1 MKLVAAIIAGCCIAC
16 GSGLERPRQDVADG
30 DVAEVDGSDEVDEV
44 DEVADIEVVE
54 PDGGDGETL
63 EDVPEVSDSDET
75 LEVTDTRDTIETL
88 DTFEVEAEVVGPWR
102 SSLYPDDWAAG
113 FAVDGA
119 ALQDYSYAGYHRGTR
134 ALGEGLGAG
143 GVDGLTRFDVTNFGA
158 VPATIAGAATD
169 ASAAFQD
176 AIDAADAAGGGLV
189 FVPAGIY
196 RIDRWLE
203 VTSSRIVIRGEG
215 STASRLWFTR
225 LSQLDD
231 NAHIRF
237 VGAET
242 VTHDVPLAGPV
253 GRFADTLEVADA
265 GPFEVGEDV
274 IIGEVLDEALLAE
287 LGMTAVWAAELGE
300 WQPLYRRTVIG
311 VDRTTEPHRIRVDV
325 PLRAPLTLAHQASV
339 RRVTGGLREV
349 GIEHLGVANAT
360 TWSEAWSS
368 RAVHAIAF
376 VGVSDAWAHDVA
388 SWVSPGAPLV
398 GPGSGAHL
406 VSGGLLVASSKRV
419 TIAECTFENAA
430 NRRLGDGF
438 LFEVRRSSEVL
449 TRDCV
454 AKNGGMNFNV
464 GRGLGTSGSVW
475 LRVQSSGSA
484 AMPLGPGN
492 TQTLPA
498 NNELHA
504 LATANLF
511 DSCAFDDGIDAV
523 NRGALRY
530 GNGQA
535 ARETTF
541 WNVRGDEIVSMQLG
555 LGYVIGSVGSTD
567 VRTDPRLEGGTGT
580 APEDFVEGRGQGDL
594 LVPASL
600 YEDQLQRRLAR

>member
-1 MKLVAAIIAGCCIAC
+1 MRLVAAIVAGCCIAC
-16 GSGLERPRQDVADG
+16 GSGLERPRTDASDEVDTRDEVEVDTSEAETEVEPDVLDEIDVAEPNAETIE
-30 DVAEVDGSDEVDEV
+30 DVAEVGEATEV
-44 DEVADIEVVE
+44 I
-54 PDGGDGETL
+54 
-63 EDVPEVSDSDET
+63 
-75 LEVTDTRDTIETL
+75 EVTDTV
-88 DTFEVEAEVVGPWR
+88 EVEAEVVGPWR
-102 SSLYPDDWAAG
+102 SALYPADWSAG

-134 ALGEGLGAG
+134 SLGDGLGAG
-143 GVDGLTRFDVTNFGA
+143 GVDGLTRFDVTDFGA
-158 VPATIAGAATD
+158 VAAAD
-169 ASAAFQD
+169 ASDSIDNSAAFQD

-189 FVPAGIY
+189 FVPAGMY

-203 VTSSRIVIRGEG
+203 VTSSRIVLRGEG
-215 STASRLWFTR
+215 PAASRLWFTR
-225 LSQLDD
+225 LSQLDA

-237 VGAET
+237 VGDEV
-242 VTHDVPLAGPV
+242 VTDDVPLASAAS
-253 GRFADTLEVADA
+253 RFDDTLEVADA
-265 GPFEVGEDV
+265 SAFEVGEDV

-287 LGMTAVWAAELGE
+287 LGMTTLWAADLGE

-311 VDRTTEPHRIRVDV
+311 VDRTSDPHRIRVDV
-325 PLRAPLTLAHQASV
+325 PLRAPLSLAHQASV

-360 TWSEAWSS
+360 PWNDAWKSE
-368 RAVHAIAF
+368 AVHAVAF
-376 VGVSDAWAHDVA
+376 VGVSDAWALDVA
-388 SWVSPGAPLV
+388 SWVSPGAPLA

-419 TIAECTFENAA
+419 TIAECSFENPE
-430 NRRLGDGF
+430 NRRLGEGF

-475 LRVQSSGSA
+475 LRVQSAGSA
-484 AMPLGPGN
+484 AMPLGPGSL
-492 TQTLPA
+492 QTVAA
-498 NNELHA
+498 NNELHS

-511 DSCAFDDGIDAV
+511 DGCTFDDGIDAL

-530 GNGQA
+530 GNGHA
-535 ARETTF
+535 ARETTL
-541 WNVRGDEIVSMQLG
+541 WNVRADEIVSMQYG
-555 LGYVIGSVGSTD
+555 LGYIIGSVGDTD
-567 VRTDPRLEGGTGT
+567 LRTNPTLEGGGGT

-600 YEDQLQRRLAR
+600 YEDQLQRRLGR